1 MKTIHTILI
10 CFLLALNAI
19 PCAAQIY
26 EQDGQPVVTSKETG
40 LISVSSKGGDVRD
53 VLFDLFDQSKKSFV
67 LEPSVRFTLYLSL
80 RDVEFE
86 EALELICAT
95 AGLEASQDNGVYF
108 VNRKKANLPAAVPTP
123 KIVRKLGEKDMEQ
136 PVTVKLMMTDFRTLL
151 GEMSRQTNVMI
162 EIDENVPRVKVDAVF
177 HATPLRQALSVL
189 VKAANL
195 EFVLTDHYTV
205 RVRKAQASV
214 SSHS

>member
-10 CFLLALNAI
+10 CLLLALSAI

-40 LISVSSKGGDVRD
+40 LITVSSKGGDVRD

-95 AGLEASQDNGVYF
+95 AGLEATQDNGVYF
-108 VNRKKANLPAAVPTP
+108 VNRRKANLPAAVPTP

-177 HATPLRQALSVL
+177 NATPLRQALSVL

-205 RVRKAQASV
+205 RVRKAQASI
-214 SSHS
+214 SSHG